1 MPRIPFG
8 KYLGGMSNLISRSTS
23 HTVAENSLAT
33 AIAFPESS
41 DTDFAS
47 SALLVAV
54 TALPSDGMVVLAD
67 GITPVTLGETLTVAQ
82 LIGLKFRPTLDSF
95 GTTSTFA
102 FSVSDPA
109 GNPAASTSV
118 EMTAPDHTSFGSSAL
133 TVKGDGASVQ
143 WDDSAGRRCHAAAL
157 G

>member
-1 MPRIPFG
+1 
-8 KYLGGMSNLISRSTS
+8 MSNLISRSTS
-23 HTVAENSLAT
+23 QTVAENSLAT

-41 DTDFAS
+41 DTDFVS

-67 GITPVTLGETLTVAQ
+67 GITQVTLGETLTVAQ

-102 FSVSDPA
+102 FSVSIQLATRRHRRLLRYRRPPIRVPA
-109 GNPAASTSV
+109 
-118 EMTAPDHTSFGSSAL
+118 
-133 TVKGDGASVQ
+133 
-143 WDDSAGRRCHAAAL
+143 RRL
-157 G
+157 

>member
-1 MPRIPFG
+1 M
-8 KYLGGMSNLISRSTS
+8 
-23 HTVAENSLAT
+23 
-33 AIAFPESS
+33 
-41 DTDFAS
+41 
-47 SALLVAV
+47 AV
-54 TALPSDGMVVLAD
+54 TALPSDGMVVLAN

-118 EMTAPDHTSFGSSAL
+118 EMTAPSHTSFGLVGSDCQ
-133 TVKGDGASVQ
+133 G
-143 WDDSAGRRCHAAAL
+143 
-157 G
+157 

>member
-8 KYLGGMSNLISRSTS
+8 KCLEGMSNLISRSTS
-23 HTVAENSLAT
+23 QTVAENSLAT

-118 EMTAPDHTSFGSSAL
+118 EMTAPSHTSFGLVGSDCQ
-133 TVKGDGASVQ
+133 G
-143 WDDSAGRRCHAAAL
+143 
-157 G
+157 